1 MLNTSCV
8 CHTISS
14 DGIVHFETQGFSEE
28 FGSHLYSLDFVIQGQ
43 YTAASPTSPIGDE
56 KTGF

>member
-1 MLNTSCV
+1 MP

-28 FGSHLYSLDFVIQGQ
+28 FGSHLYSLDFVMQGQ